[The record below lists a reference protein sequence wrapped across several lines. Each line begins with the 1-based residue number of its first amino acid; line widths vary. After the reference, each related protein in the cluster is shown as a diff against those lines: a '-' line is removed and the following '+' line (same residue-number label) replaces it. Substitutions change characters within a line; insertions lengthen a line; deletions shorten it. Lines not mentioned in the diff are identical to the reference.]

1 MARARRFYW
10 LWAVALPLV
19 VGVGVYFLMSDIT
32 DRQTM
37 GLGFGVGAAGIVWY
51 VTETYYLRRQE
62 KGKRASDQRSVTRQG
77 SRAGSCKAKRALS
90 SEPRRS
96 IDGASLG
103 KSPEAISA
111 RILARSSSSAMTIGP

>member
-32 DRQTM
+32 DSQTM

-62 KGKRASDQRSVTRQG
+62 KGK
-77 SRAGSCKAKRALS
+77 
-90 SEPRRS
+90 
-96 IDGASLG
+96 
-103 KSPEAISA
+103 
-111 RILARSSSSAMTIGP
+111 